1 MTVSRRHAIVL
12 GTTGVLGCAA
22 SPADYE
28 DGSPVSSD
36 RALVLVHPR
45 YTIGRRA
52 IDLLE
57 VGLTRLEAGKPPEN
71 LRFTRLGNKELSVL
85 EVPPGVYFL
94 RGLHVVA
101 GGVYRHTFEPR
112 LTLFNART
120 SQINYPGDWVVD
132 VAVLSSSVSGTLAM
146 GYSSAEYKIRM
157 ATIESSAVPALFASK
172 YPVLNGKLALKLTRV
187 VEG

>member
-1 MTVSRRHAIVL
+1 MAVSRRHAIVL

-28 DGSPVSSD
+28 DGSPTSSD

-57 VGLTRLEAGKPPEN
+57 IALTRLEPGKPPEN
-71 LRFTRLGNKELSVL
+71 LRFTRVSNKELSVL
-85 EVPPGVYFL
+85 EVPPGLYFL
-94 RGLHVVA
+94 RGLQVVA

-112 LTLFNART
+112 LTLFNARA
-120 SQINYPGDWVVD
+120 SQINYPGDWVVN
-132 VAVLSSSVSGTLAM
+132 VTVLSSSVGGTLAR
-146 GYSSAEYKIRM
+146 GYSSAEYEIRM
-157 ATIESSAVPALFASK
+157 ATIESSAVPSLFASK

-187 VEG
+187 VDG